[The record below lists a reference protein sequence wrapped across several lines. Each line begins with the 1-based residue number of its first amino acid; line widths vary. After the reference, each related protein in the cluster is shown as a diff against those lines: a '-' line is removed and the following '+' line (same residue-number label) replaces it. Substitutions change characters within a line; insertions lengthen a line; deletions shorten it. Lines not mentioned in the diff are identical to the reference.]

1 MQKHTTHK
9 GLILGLLALAQF
21 MIILDTSIVNI
32 AIPSISTALNF
43 APQNLQWVVTAYTL
57 AFGGFLL
64 LGGRAA
70 DLFGRKKIFLAGLAL
85 FTMASL
91 LGGLAQ
97 DSGQLVAF
105 RALQGLA
112 AAFMSPAA
120 LSIIITTFKE
130 GKERNQALS
139 VWGGVAAGGAAAG
152 LLLGGI
158 LTQYLDWRWNFF
170 VNVPVGILVF
180 AAAFRYI
187 PESKAD
193 VDHKELDLIGALL
206 ATSGLMT
213 LVYGLVKASDYGWTN
228 SKTVGLIAL
237 SLALLAG
244 FIFNE
249 KRVKHPLMPLS
260 ILKIRNVTGANLTQ
274 LPIAAG
280 LFSMFFFL
288 SLYVQNVLGF
298 SPVKSG
304 FAFLPI
310 TIVIGITAGFAS
322 KLVGKVGYKRILVVA
337 PLIIAAGL
345 FALSGIYV
353 GGDYL
358 HNVLPGLLVFAS
370 GMGFT
375 FIAITIAATSGV
387 PHNVAGL
394 ASGLL
399 NTSQQIGG
407 ALGLAV
413 LSSIAANR
421 TSSFIADNPNVT
433 NVAVVGQVEGY
444 QTAFQVAVVFMIIGA
459 LFAATVL
466 KNVKGEKQQIVAPSV
481 H

>member
-32 AIPSISTALNF
+32 AIPSISQALSF

-57 AFGGFLL
+57 TFGGFLL

-70 DLFGRKKIFLAGLAL
+70 DLFGRRRIFLMGLGL
-85 FTMASL
+85 FTLASL

-97 DSGQLVAF
+97 DSGQLIAF

-112 AAFMSPAA
+112 GAFMSPAA
-120 LSIIITTFKE
+120 LSIVVTTFKE
-130 GKERNQALS
+130 GKERNKALS
-139 VWGGVAAGGAAAG
+139 VWGAVAAGGAAAG

-180 AAAFRYI
+180 LAAFRYI

-193 VDHKELDLIGALL
+193 VDHKELDLFGAVL

-228 SKTVGLIAL
+228 GKTIGLIVG
-237 SLALLAG
+237 SFVLLAA
-244 FIFNE
+244 FLFNE
-249 KRVKHPLMPLS
+249 SRVKHPLMPLS
-260 ILKIRNVTGANLTQ
+260 IFKIRNVLGANLTQ

-288 SLYVQNVLGF
+288 SLYIQTVLGF

-304 FAFLPI
+304 LAFLPI

-322 KLVGKVGYKRILVVA
+322 RLVGKVGYKRILTVS

-345 FALSGIYV
+345 FILSGIHV
-353 GGDYL
+353 GGDYF
-358 HNVLPGLLVFAS
+358 HDVLPGLLVFAS

-387 PHNVAGL
+387 PHNEAGL

-421 TSSFIADNPNVT
+421 TADFIAANPGLEN
-433 NVAVVGQVEGY
+433 AAQIGQVEGY
-444 QTAFQVAVVFMIIGA
+444 QSAFQIAVVFMIIGA
-459 LFAATVL
+459 LFALTVL
-466 KNVKGEKQQIVAPSV
+466 KNVKGEKQAVAQPSL

>member
-9 GLILGLLALAQF
+9 SLILGLLALAQF

-32 AIPSISTALNF
+32 AIPSIAQALSF

-57 AFGGFLL
+57 TFGGFLL

-70 DLFGRKKIFLAGLAL
+70 DLFGRRRIFLMGLGL
-85 FTMASL
+85 FTLASL

-112 AAFMSPAA
+112 GAFMSPAA
-120 LSIIITTFKE
+120 LSIVVTTFKE
-130 GKERNQALS
+130 GKERNKALS
-139 VWGGVAAGGAAAG
+139 VWGAVAAGGAAAG

-180 AAAFRYI
+180 LAAFRYI
-187 PESKAD
+187 PESKAE
-193 VDHKELDLIGALL
+193 VDHKELDLFGALL

-228 SKTVGLIAL
+228 GKTIGLIVG
-237 SLALLAG
+237 SLVLLAG
-244 FIFNE
+244 FLFNE
-249 KRVKHPLMPLS
+249 SRVKHPLMPLS
-260 ILKIRNVTGANLTQ
+260 IFKIRNVLGANLTQ

-288 SLYVQNVLGF
+288 SLYVQTVLGF

-322 KLVGKVGYKRILVVA
+322 RLVGKVGYKRILTIS

-345 FALSGIYV
+345 FILSGIYV

-387 PHNVAGL
+387 PHDEAGL

-421 TSSFIADNPNVT
+421 TADFIAANPGLEN
-433 NVAVVGQVEGY
+433 AAQIGQVEGY
-444 QTAFQVAVVFMIIGA
+444 QSAFHIAVVFMIIGA
-459 LFAATVL
+459 LSALIVL
-466 KNVKGEKQQIVAPSV
+466 KNVKGEKQQTVTANL

>member
-32 AIPSISTALNF
+32 AIPSISRSLHF

-57 AFGGFLL
+57 CFGGFLL

-70 DLFGRKKIFLAGLAL
+70 DLFGRRRIFLIGLAL
-85 FTMASL
+85 FTLASL

-97 DSGQLVAF
+97 DSGQLVVF
-105 RALQGLA
+105 RGLQGLA

-120 LSIIITTFKE
+120 LSIVITTFKE
-130 GKERNQALS
+130 GKERNKALS
-139 VWGGVAAGGAAAG
+139 VWGAVAAGGAAAG

-158 LTQYLDWRWNFF
+158 LTEYLDWRWNFF

-180 AAAFRYI
+180 IAAFRFI

-193 VDHKELDLIGALL
+193 VDHTHLDLFGALL

-213 LVYGLVKASDYGWTN
+213 LVYALVKASEFGWTSN
-228 SKTVGLIAL
+228 KTIGLIAT
-237 SLALLAG
+237 SFALLIG
-244 FIFNE
+244 FVINE
-249 KRVKHPLMPLS
+249 SRVKHPLMPLS
-260 ILKIRNVTGANLTQ
+260 IFKIRNVTGANLTQ

-288 SLYVQNVLGF
+288 SLYVQTVLGF
-298 SPVKSG
+298 SPVQSG
-304 FAFLPI
+304 LAFLPI

-322 KLVGKVGYKRILVVA
+322 RLVGKVGYKRILSVS

-345 FALSGIYV
+345 FVLSGIIV
-353 GGDYL
+353 SGTYL
-358 HNVLPGLLVFAS
+358 HNVLPGLLIFAS

-387 PHNVAGL
+387 PHNEAGL

-413 LSSIAANR
+413 LSTISASRTAEFIAAN
-421 TSSFIADNPNVT
+421 PNMP

-444 QTAFQVAVVFMIIGA
+444 QSAFRIGVVFMVIGA
-459 LFAATVL
+459 LFALTIL
-466 KNVKGEKQQIVAPSV
+466 KNVKGEKQQVVTPGL